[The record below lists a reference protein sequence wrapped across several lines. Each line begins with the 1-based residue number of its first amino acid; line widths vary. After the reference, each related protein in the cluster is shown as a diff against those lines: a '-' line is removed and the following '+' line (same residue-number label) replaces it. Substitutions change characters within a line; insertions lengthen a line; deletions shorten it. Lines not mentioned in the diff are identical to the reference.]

1 LFRLKTDLNEHIQRA
16 GTVIVPTRQRAHAVR
31 LAHAAARLEA
41 DARVWGSPSVLVPS
55 AWLRRECERRAE
67 SAPAEW
73 PRLLGPVEEWW
84 LWRAAAE
91 EATREAA
98 GRNPFLS
105 IGPLAEALRRAS
117 GRAAEWDIAL
127 KGASP
132 ESEAGLLFEAR
143 RIMGARCREL
153 GAASVSASIARLE
166 PVAADRAPQLYGFD
180 AMPRAL
186 ARLARHGEAAAGP
199 QERGPAEDAQARA
212 RGVRMADAEAQLEA
226 IAAWC
231 RERLAAQPDA
241 RLLVMLPGPAA
252 ARERLADL
260 VRGCLDPGAVLAGGA
275 DGRALV
281 GIEGGE
287 PLGSQPLPAQ
297 ALLSLAVLA
306 GGTLETETLGRW
318 LSSPYW
324 GGVGAAARAAL
335 AQYLRQR
342 GAASSSLRELFGA
355 LQLAPGELKVA
366 ARELEARTR
375 RAASLLGEGSASPR
389 RWSERFDAALTAL
402 GWPGVVP
409 ADSALQQTRLRWREL
424 LEEFG
429 ELAACAGSL
438 GREAALDEL
447 RSLAAH
453 TAYRPA
459 DEDVPV
465 TISPMLADPVVVYDG
480 IWAAGLSAEVFP
492 LPVAPDPFL
501 PLEAQLAVGMPEAGA
516 AGRRAQAQALVNAW
530 RRAAGELVLS
540 VPVREKDLEL
550 LPSPCLAGITLEEQS
565 PRGLWL
571 PLTLHRD
578 GCTEGREDAR
588 GAAFTAPAPLPG
600 GTRSITLQN
609 DCGFRA
615 YAELRLG
622 AVAPEH
628 AEPGVPM
635 DQRGLLLHAALQL
648 LWERLRDSTA
658 LGALADEA
666 LDGIIADCVAR
677 GAQALQGER
686 RGRGRRR
693 ARRAPDG
700 QFDLFSVLSPA
711 LTRECARARRLIR
724 RLCDLERT
732 RASFSV
738 EATEQTTELALAGAR
753 VRMRLDRVDSV
764 AAGRVVLDYKSG
776 RRESPDWYGERPT
789 YPQLLA
795 YLAALGADV
804 VALAT
809 VNLTAREV
817 RFTGVAATG
826 DVLPRVKAIPA
837 VTGAAAAD
845 WRAQREAWI
854 GLIGRLIRDFLAGS
868 ARVDPAPGACDYCHL
883 TDLCR
888 IGAHLAPE
896 LRTFTDEADE

>member
-1 LFRLKTDLNEHIQRA
+1 MLRLKIDLYEHIKRA
-16 GTVIVPTRQRAHAVR
+16 GTVIVPTRQRAHALR
-31 LAHAAARLEA
+31 LAHAAAQLEG
-41 DARVWGSPSVLVPS
+41 DARVWASPSVLVPS

-67 SAPAEW
+67 SAPAQW
-73 PRLLGPVEEWW
+73 PRLLGPAEEWW
-84 LWRAAAE
+84 LWREAAQ
-91 EATREAA
+91 EAAREAA
-98 GRNPFLS
+98 GRNPFLT

-127 KGASP
+127 DRAP
-132 ESEAGLLFEAR
+132 LETEAGLLFEAR
-143 RIMGARCREL
+143 RIFAARSREL
-153 GAASVSASIARLE
+153 GAASVNAAIARLG
-166 PVAADRAPQLYGFD
+166 PVAVDTAPQLRGFD

-186 ARLARHGEAAAGP
+186 ARLAHHAGEVRVANGHASP
-199 QERGPAEDAQARA
+199 
-212 RGVRMADAEAQLEA
+212 RGVRTPDAEAQLEA

-231 RERLAAQPDA
+231 RERLAAQPAA

-260 VRGCLDPGAVLAGGA
+260 IRGCLDPGAVLTGAG
-275 DGRALV
+275 DGRTLV

-306 GGTLETETLGRW
+306 GGTLEIETLGRW

-324 GGVGAAARAAL
+324 GGIGAAPRAAL

-342 GAASSSLRELFGA
+342 GAASSSLRELLGA
-355 LQLAPGELKVA
+355 LQLASSELRVA
-366 ARELEARTR
+366 ARELEALTR
-375 RAASLLGEGSASPR
+375 RAASLLGEGSATPR
-389 RWSERFDAALTAL
+389 RWSERFDAALAAL
-402 GWPGVVP
+402 GWPGVLP
-409 ADSALQQTRLRWREL
+409 ADSAVQQTRLRWREL

-438 GREAALDEL
+438 GREAALDAL

-465 TISPMLADPVVVYDG
+465 AISPVLADPVVVYDG

-492 LPVAPDPFL
+492 LPVTPDPFL
-501 PLEAQLAVGMPEAGA
+501 PLPAQLAAGMPEAGA
-516 AGRRAQAQALVNAW
+516 AGRRAQAQSLLDAW

-540 VPVREKDLEL
+540 VPAREKDLEL
-550 LPSPCLAGITLEEQS
+550 LPSPCLTGIALEEQP

-571 PLTLHRD
+571 PLTLHRA

-588 GAAFTAPAPLPG
+588 GVAFTTPAPLPG

-609 DCGFRA
+609 DCAFRA

-658 LGALADEA
+658 LGALADGA
-666 LDGIIADCVAR
+666 LDALIADCVAR

-693 ARRAPDG
+693 PRRVPDG

-711 LTRECARARRLIR
+711 LTRECARAQRLIR

-732 RASFSV
+732 RASFTV

-817 RFTGVAATG
+817 RFTGVGATG

-845 WRAQREAWI
+845 WRAQREAWVA
-854 GLIGRLIRDFLAGS
+854 LIERLIRDFLAGT

-896 LRTFTDEADE
+896 LRPFTDEADE